1 MSEHFHEVNAKKGAG
16 RPQVDNEAIINDLLA
31 KPDTR
36 EQLIKQIQYLANEKR
51 KIVNLQDIYKDD
63 VKATKEGFGLSG
75 GYITKLVDALVKDDV
90 NKKVTEATLLSD
102 LLSIFAPPE
111 DEGDSEV
118 SSEWSED

>member
-1 MSEHFHEVNAKKGAG
+1 MTEHFNETSAKKGAG
-16 RPQVDNEAIINDLLA
+16 RPQVDNEQIINDLLA

-36 EQLIKQIQYLANEKR
+36 DQLIKQIQYLATEKR

-63 VKATKEGFGLSG
+63 VKATKEAFGLSG

-102 LLSIFAPPE
+102 LLSIFAPKE
-111 DEGDSEV
+111 DDEDQELDEDFEG
-118 SSEWSED
+118 